1 MSEPT
6 DAAPA
11 APAAPGSRSHRAH
24 GRAASIGPRHG
35 SGDSSDRA
43 PRRRA
48 ERTADRAPR
57 RRSGGSSLLSAVTE
71 VVVVLA
77 MALVLSLLIKTF
89 LVQAFFIPSQSMEDT
104 LVTGDRVVVSK
115 LTPGPFALHRGD
127 VVVFKDPGNWL
138 PAPVDPEDGGL
149 RRVVRRTLTFVGLL
163 PQDSGEHLV
172 KRVIGVPGDT
182 VACCDTRGRI
192 TVNGVALTEPYLYP
206 GDSPSATRFRNT
218 VPADHL
224 WVMGDH
230 RSVSRDSRYNDIH
243 FVPIENVVGKAFLVV
258 WPLGHAGG
266 VRGSGTTFDAV
277 PDRGS

>member
-1 MSEPT
+1 VSEPT
-6 DAAPA
+6 DAT
-11 APAAPGSRSHRAH
+11 PAAPGPRSHRAH

-35 SGDSSDRA
+35 SGEGSDRA

-48 ERTADRAPR
+48 ERTADPAPR

-71 VVVVLA
+71 VVVVLS

-138 PAPVDPEDGGL
+138 PAPIDPEDGGL